1 MDLAKARAQLN
12 IIISQGPQANSICAQ
27 IMHILYGAA
36 PSRGSES
43 STKTYRA
50 ISHYY
55 YCCCCDL
62 QQIVVLGHWYFTK
75 ELFSEIFSR
84 PLRAKI
90 NCDAKERQVRAPFAQ
105 ILNKALCA
113 LVATVVGV
121 HPPFFIRPRSDHSL
135 RMSATD

>member
-1 MDLAKARAQLN
+1 
-12 IIISQGPQANSICAQ
+12 
-27 IMHILYGAA
+27 MHILYGAA

-50 ISHYY
+50 ILHYY

-62 QQIVVLGHWYFTK
+62 QQVVVLGHRYFTK

-105 ILNKALCA
+105 ILNKALGA
-113 LVATVVGV
+113 LVVTV
-121 HPPFFIRPRSDHSL
+121 L
-135 RMSATD
+135 

>member
-1 MDLAKARAQLN
+1 MR
-12 IIISQGPQANSICAQ
+12 SQAPQANSYCAQ

-43 STKTYRA
+43 STKTYRS
-50 ISHYY
+50 ILHY

-62 QQIVVLGHWYFTK
+62 QQVVVLGHWYFTK

-84 PLRAKI
+84 PLRVKI

-105 ILNKALCA
+105 ILNKALGA
-113 LVATVVGV
+113 LVSCRGI
-121 HPPFFIRPRSDHSL
+121 HPHTLCSSFLSDPGPIIVCACQQL
-135 RMSATD
+135 TD

>member
-1 MDLAKARAQLN
+1 
-12 IIISQGPQANSICAQ
+12 
-27 IMHILYGAA
+27 MHILYGAA

-50 ISHYY
+50 ILHHY
-55 YCCCCDL
+55 YCCFCDL
-62 QQIVVLGHWYFTK
+62 QQVEVLGHRYFTK

-105 ILNKALCA
+105 ILNKALGA
-113 LVATVVGV
+113 LVVAVTYTSL
-121 HPPFFIRPRSDHSL
+121 PFL
-135 RMSATD
+135 